1 MEFCWVYKTYLSTCQ
16 LCRLLI
22 FLKSKLHS
30 PWLLHCHHNFSPAKP
45 CLVLYLCKHTFFRF
59 CFYLIFFI
67 PSSRGCLE
75 RQDYGLGFGTY
86 WYMMQNRKPL
96 IRDAEQQNILIH
108 DAEQS
113 LTHSSLMDIALQYL
127 KGVEIRIIIYF
138 MKKKSFMTLNIS
150 RNILILQTAF
160 QSRNWLLLCARVD
173 IMYNLEAKVGWS
185 VEWVA

>member
-1 MEFCWVYKTYLSTCQ
+1 
-16 LCRLLI
+16 
-22 FLKSKLHS
+22 
-30 PWLLHCHHNFSPAKP
+30 
-45 CLVLYLCKHTFFRF
+45 
-59 CFYLIFFI
+59 
-67 PSSRGCLE
+67 
-75 RQDYGLGFGTY
+75 
-86 WYMMQNRKPL
+86 MQNRKPL